1 MARATI
7 DTSQAEKCLTYL
19 ETKNVM
25 KKGTITRQ
33 VRQSIGKVRKAV
45 TQSFMASVNSDPR
58 MTRRAVQQTIYKRV
72 IGGNVNILNPTKREH
87 KTITVRYAK
96 GGKTGRPRHRSVS
109 QRTQQIN
116 SYYGKDRAFLI
127 RMINTGKNMR
137 GHARGRNFFDIA
149 DSKMRAAA
157 AEINACIDNELQ
169 KTADQFK

>member
-1 MARATI
+1 MAVTI
-7 DTSQAEKCLTYL
+7 DTRQAEKCLTYL

-45 TQSFMASVNSDPR
+45 SQSFMASVNSDPR

-96 GGKTGRPRHRSVS
+96 GGKSGRPRHRSVS

-137 GHARGRNFFDIA
+137 GHSGRKGFFNMTEGLMRTAAR
-149 DSKMRAAA
+149 
-157 AEINACIDNELQ
+157 EIDECIDKELQ